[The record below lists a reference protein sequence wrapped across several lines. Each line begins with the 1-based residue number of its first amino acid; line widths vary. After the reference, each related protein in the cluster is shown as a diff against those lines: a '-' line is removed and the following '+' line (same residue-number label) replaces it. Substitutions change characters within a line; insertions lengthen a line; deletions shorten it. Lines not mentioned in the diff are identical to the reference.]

1 MKRKVK
7 PVAKQ
12 IPRKDE
18 DINIIASGMKAAA
31 SFKKPPASIDKHTSK
46 GDRLI

>member
-7 PVAKQ
+7 PVAKH

-18 DINIIASGMKAAA
+18 DSDIIAKGLKAAA
-31 SFKKPPASIDKHTSK
+31 SFKKPPATIDKHTSK
-46 GDRLI
+46 GDKLI